1 MTALPDDLSCQELV
15 ELITDYLEDA
25 LPPAERVRFEAHLTG
40 CLGCQRYLAQM
51 HVTIGALGRL
61 TEQSLEPAARD
72 ELLRLFRSWKRGDER
87 G

>member
-15 ELITDYLEDA
+15 ALVTEYLEDA

-40 CLGCQRYLAQM
+40 CLGCRRYFAQM
-51 HVTIGALGRL
+51 RTTIRALGRL
-61 TEQSLEPAARD
+61 TEESLEPVARD
-72 ELLRLFRSWKRGDER
+72 ELLRLFRSWKLGDER